1 MGYAGPAAIFAAES
15 FWVSPIPVAI
25 TDSASSARTK
35 TMPAAHAYLSHE
47 LVVRVARCGAHGNPQ
62 KFVRRPRSQPN
73 RSRDHV
79 QVTVV
84 RIRRAEEVHDLAE
97 AAVDEH
103 RRVALELVPG
113 ADVEHVGATAVP
125 GALTKG
131 DVDIA
136 VRVGKPQFSAA
147 VDALSSRYAI
157 HQPHN
162 WTPTLASFTEP
173 DPGELPVGIQ
183 LVVAGLGRRQVL
195 RPVSRRAHQ
204 QPRAADGIQRAEA
217 PP

>member
-1 MGYAGPAAIFAAES
+1 M
-15 FWVSPIPVAI
+15 
-25 TDSASSARTK
+25 
-35 TMPAAHAYLSHE
+35 
-47 LVVRVARCGAHGNPQ
+47 
-62 KFVRRPRSQPN
+62 
-73 RSRDHV
+73 
-79 QVTVV
+79 
-84 RIRRAEEVHDLAE
+84 
-97 AAVDEH
+97 
-103 RRVALELVPG
+103 LELVPG
-113 ADVEHVGATAVP
+113 AEVEHVGATAVP

-183 LVVAGLGRRQVL
+183 LVVAGSDADQFFGPFRDALINSHALLTEYNELKLRLDGLEYERYTEAKAQFVERVL
-195 RPVSRRAHQ
+195 RELNDCRAD
-204 QPRAADGIQRAEA
+204 PRA
-217 PP
+217 